1 MSLMFAL
8 VLFGCADDG
17 SACERLAAQPERFV
31 SRSLCEAGQDA
42 ALQSDVALRADY
54 PTVVSR
60 CLPMAAST
68 AVASA
73 SRERTLPQREGPSPR
88 RALR

>member
-1 MSLMFAL
+1 MSMLFAL

-17 SACERLAAQPERFV
+17 SACERLAAQPEQYA
-31 SRSLCEAGQDA
+31 SKSLCEAGYEM

-60 CLPMAAST
+60 CLPVNGAPAMAKGRGRPAI
-68 AVASA
+68 
-73 SRERTLPQREGPSPR
+73 G
-88 RALR
+88 